1 MPRSRP
7 GPARRKQFVIDSSVV
22 LAWYFAD
29 ESDPYADSVA
39 KSLKKATAVVPTH
52 FHLEIANILVVG
64 ERRQRSSNA
73 QATAFLTR
81 LAALPLIV
89 DGQTVASAW
98 SDTMALARSH
108 KLSAYDAAYLEL
120 ATRESLPI
128 ATLDDDVKD
137 AAIAIGIPLYMR

>member
-7 GPARRKQFVIDSSVV
+7 RPVRRKQFVIDSSVV

-39 KSLKKATAVVPTH
+39 KSLKQATAVVPAH

-64 ERRQRSSNA
+64 ERRQRSSKA

-89 DGQTVASAW
+89 DGQTIARAW
-98 SDTMALARSH
+98 SDTMDLARSH
-108 KLSAYDAAYLEL
+108 KLSSYDAAYLEL

-128 ATLDDDVKD
+128 ATLDDEVKD